1 MTKMNTRVF
10 AKKHLLQLC
19 TPGIIYTQ
27 ARWDPSLRSGWQDLF
42 SRGEESRGVSNVIL

>member
-27 ARWDPSLRSGWQDLF
+27 AR
-42 SRGEESRGVSNVIL
+42 